1 MRECEQEREVY
12 SIMQSQC
19 DQMKETLSDLEK
31 SHTVSLAKAV
41 EKYNQAMESN
51 VQLENKKSD
60 LMYQVHKLEGT
71 VQQLEEK
78 LSDSAMMCG
87 AIKQEYEQ
95 ERQAYSIL
103 KSQYNQMKETLQHN
117 DEPPSASLAEPEE
130 KHEPAMES
138 SAQLDDEKSELMFQ
152 VNSLRCLVQQLEE
165 ELSEPCR
172 NCEEITEKR
181 DTKLEAP
188 NTLEMQNKMNGL

>member
-1 MRECEQEREVY
+1 
-12 SIMQSQC
+12 
-19 DQMKETLSDLEK
+19 MKETLSDLEK

-51 VQLENKKSD
+51 VQLENEKSD

-78 LSDSAMMCG
+78 LSDSAMMCE

-117 DEPPSASLAEPEE
+117 DVHLWLKLRRNTSRRWSPVHSWMTKSL
-130 KHEPAMES
+130 S
-138 SAQLDDEKSELMFQ
+138 
-152 VNSLRCLVQQLEE
+152 
-165 ELSEPCR
+165 
-172 NCEEITEKR
+172 
-181 DTKLEAP
+181 
-188 NTLEMQNKMNGL
+188 